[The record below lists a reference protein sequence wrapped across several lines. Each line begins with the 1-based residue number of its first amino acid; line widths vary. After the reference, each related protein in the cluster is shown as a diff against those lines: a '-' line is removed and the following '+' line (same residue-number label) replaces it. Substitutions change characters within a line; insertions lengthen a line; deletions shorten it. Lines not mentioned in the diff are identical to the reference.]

1 MSLEARGILFVSPG
15 MEVTTTILHFVE
27 NLPSRF
33 KRFTD
38 PSFFLLFERHMKA

>member
-27 NLPSRF
+27 NLPSRV